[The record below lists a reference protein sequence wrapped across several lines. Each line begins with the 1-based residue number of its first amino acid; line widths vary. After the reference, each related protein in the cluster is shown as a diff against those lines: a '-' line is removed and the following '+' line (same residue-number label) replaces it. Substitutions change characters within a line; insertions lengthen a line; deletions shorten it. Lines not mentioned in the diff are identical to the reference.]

1 MSGAPLAFLN
11 DFFTWLVTY
20 LPNLDLM
27 QANYGGV
34 KFLPGGKVKLIKP
47 GMYIYWPLTTTVK
60 EIQIKRQSIEV
71 QQELTT
77 KDSITVMVK
86 TVIVFTVD
94 DVMKAIVE
102 TADFDDTTEEMGQKG
117 TVMAIMS
124 REFNQIL
131 SDMVSTTDI
140 RNEVTQGARSALKPF
155 GVKVED
161 AFISSFAETEVFSHA
176 GDGSGTVFGGHEEE

>member
-1 MSGAPLAFLN
+1 MSMPLQFLN

-20 LPNLDLM
+20 FPNLELM

-34 KFLPGGKVKLIKP
+34 RFLPGGKVKEIKS
-47 GMYIYWPLTTTVK
+47 GLYVYWPLTTAVQ

-77 KDSITVMVK
+77 KDGVTVMVK
-86 TVIVFTVD
+86 TVIVFTVF
-94 DVMKAIVE
+94 DVMLALVE

-117 TVMAIMS
+117 TVHAVMS

-131 SDMVSTTDI
+131 VDMVESNDI
-140 RNEVTQGARSALKPF
+140 RNEVAQGARTALRPF

-161 AFISSFAETEVFSHA
+161 AFISSFGETKIFSHA
-176 GDGSGTVFGGHEEE
+176 GEGALFAGAGD

>member
-11 DFFTWLVTY
+11 DFFTWAVTY

-34 KFLPGGKVKLIKP
+34 KFLPGGKVKEIKP
-47 GMYIYWPLTTTVK
+47 GMYVYWPLTTTVK

-77 KDSITVMVK
+77 KDGITVMVK
-86 TVIVFTVD
+86 TVIVFSVD
-94 DVMKAIVE
+94 DVMKAIVD

-131 SDMVSTTDI
+131 SDMVSTNDI
-140 RNEVTQGARSALKPF
+140 RNEVTRGARSALAPF

-176 GDGSGTVFGGHEEE
+176 GDGSGTVFGGSEEE